1 MVKLT
6 NDQNIKNLK
15 KRKILRRFIILF
27 GILTIVLAILSLTV
41 KLGFGY
47 SLVAFIIMTI
57 LTRQREKIPINLN
70 KDIETKR
77 IEKAM
82 EKQQKKQ
89 KRK

>member
-27 GILTIVLAILSLTV
+27 GILTIVLAVLSLTV

-57 LTRQREKIPINLN
+57 LTRQREKIPVNLN
-70 KDIETKR
+70 KDLETKR
-77 IEKAM
+77 IEKAI
-82 EKQQKKQ
+82 EKQKKKQ

>member
-1 MVKLT
+1 MTKLT

-70 KDIETKR
+70 KDTETKR
-77 IEKAM
+77 IEKAI

>member
-77 IEKAM
+77 IEKAI

>member
-70 KDIETKR
+70 KDIETKS
-77 IEKAM
+77 IEKAI

>member
-27 GILTIVLAILSLTV
+27 GILTIVLAVLSLTV

-57 LTRQREKIPINLN
+57 LTKAKFMPTSYYVFDRIFKKFIQNVSNYDPI
-70 KDIETKR
+70 
-77 IEKAM
+77 
-82 EKQQKKQ
+82 
-89 KRK
+89 

>member
-27 GILTIVLAILSLTV
+27 GILTIVLAVLSLTV

-77 IEKAM
+77 IEKAI